1 MLIIQQSH
9 QWVFVE
15 YFERYSSLPPQK
27 DRLFLLTVNSWCR
40 ILKKGTVQAW
50 TTFRLKFFK
59 CYVKSPSE
67 LNFSVWECN
76 LQFTRQTQINPKRAK
91 FLDQWFSLRAV
102 LPPRGHMATP
112 GDSCACHKGGGGVCR
127 RHEWAETSVAV
138 EQHTEEP
145 PQQRT
150 QSQMSPVLR
159 PRNPDLDCVLYFYF

>member
-1 MLIIQQSH
+1 MATHSSTLSWKIPWMEERGRQQSMGSQRVGH
-9 QWVFVE
+9 D
-15 YFERYSSLPPQK
+15 RATSLSRPHLICPLPPPQPST
-27 DRLFLLTVNSWCR
+27 FNS
-40 ILKKGTVQAW
+40 
-50 TTFRLKFFK
+50 
-59 CYVKSPSE
+59 SSH
-67 LNFSVWECN
+67 
-76 LQFTRQTQINPKRAK
+76 QISGSQPG
-91 FLDQWFSLRAV
+91 AV